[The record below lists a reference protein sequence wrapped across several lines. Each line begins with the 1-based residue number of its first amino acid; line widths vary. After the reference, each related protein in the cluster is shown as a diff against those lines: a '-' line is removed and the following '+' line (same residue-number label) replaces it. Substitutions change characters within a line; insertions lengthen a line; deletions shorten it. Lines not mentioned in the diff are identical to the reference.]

1 MSVESWFPCEYAS
14 CAARCVTHHTDH
26 DNMQKAIADV
36 TLVASPARG
45 PWQGLPND
53 TCGIWTHAACASGT

>member
-1 MSVESWFPCEYAS
+1 MSVESWFSCEYAS

-53 TCGIWTHAACASGT
+53 TCGI